1 MTRPKGSR
9 TGGSGQRSTRAR
21 SASQWVGDVY
31 GKRSQSLFFAFP
43 HSASSEQSGPQAP
56 QQRAGS
62 ALRVGFI
69 PACLPPCPTFQ
80 LLGKVGQGIKKQKAL
95 YSPPRSLVFIPRSLS
110 IRVLSLFLSCTACC
124 LPGSL
129 LPPLS
134 AKCQSSYRMSSS
146 ALHPRR
152 LCPRT

>member
-9 TGGSGQRSTRAR
+9 TGGRGSDQPELGQPAGGSAMCMESAHKACSLRSHIR
-21 SASQWVGDVY
+21 
-31 GKRSQSLFFAFP
+31 
-43 HSASSEQSGPQAP
+43 ASSEQSGPQAP

-69 PACLPPCPTFQ
+69 PACLPPCPRFQ

-95 YSPPRSLVFIPRSLS
+95 YSPPSSCVFIPRFLS